1 MSELTFNV
9 TMKSVLTSNQELPYL
24 KHQSQDQ
31 TPFNTFTSAKK
42 NLALILTPNTNQ
54 FINLML
60 T

>member
-1 MSELTFNV
+1 
-9 TMKSVLTSNQELPYL
+9 MKSVLTSNQELPYL